1 LGIGQKAAFQFRK
14 KADAMTKDLLVEL
27 KAVPDFRAVPES
39 QLKWLIE
46 KGEIR
51 SYPEGS
57 KVWSVG
63 DDIDGFSIVLTG
75 GVTIYMVQNGNRRDL
90 GTYEPLEILGRL
102 PYSRMKLAN
111 GEGYAVGNLEMLFL
125 HRDHFKDLVSNCHDI
140 TEALVHNMTDRV
152 RDFTK
157 FQQQNDKMMALG
169 KLSAGLAHE
178 LNNPSAAIVRSAQE
192 LKIALAA
199 APHKLKKVL
208 KIQTSDSTVDK
219 LNKLIFG
226 RMQTRNAGKMSLSER
241 MDREDELRTWLEENV
256 SDFDNDAPEVFAE
269 FNFSAEDFD
278 KIKSCLRQ
286 EDVGP
291 ILEWFQQVLTTEG
304 LVNNIEEAS
313 KRINTLVS
321 SVKGYTHMDQAPE
334 KQSVDIH
341 TGIRNTI
348 TMLAHK
354 LKKAGIKVVEDFRH
368 EPPEACIFVSE
379 MNQVWTNI
387 IDNAIDAMEGRRDS
401 VLEIRTERD
410 RDFSVVSITDN
421 GPGIPADIKDKIFD
435 AFYTT
440 KPIGKGTGLGLDVV
454 RNIVGQHNGKVEVT
468 SEPGKTT
475 FKVCFPT
482 K

>member
-1 LGIGQKAAFQFRK
+1 
-14 KADAMTKDLLVEL
+14 MTKDLLTDL
-27 KAVPDFRAVPES
+27 KKVPDFKSVPED
-39 QLKWLIE
+39 QLQWLID
-46 KGEIR
+46 KSEIR
-51 SYPEGS
+51 SYPNGT
-57 KVWSVG
+57 KVWGVG
-63 DDIDGFSIVLTG
+63 DEVDGMSIVLTG
-75 GVTIYMVQNGNRRDL
+75 GLTIYMVQNGNRRDL

-102 PYSRMKLAN
+102 PYSRMKAAN
-111 GEGYAVGNLEMLFL
+111 GEAYATGELEMLFL
-125 HRDHFKDLVSNCHDI
+125 HRDKFKELVSVCHDI

-157 FQQQNDKMMALG
+157 YQQQNDKMMALG

-199 APHKLKKVL
+199 APHKVKRVL
-208 KIQTSDSTVDK
+208 KIQTNDGVVDK
-219 LNKLIFG
+219 LNKIIFNKIQNKG
-226 RMQTRNAGKMSLSER
+226 DGKMSLSEK
-241 MDREDELRTWLEENV
+241 MEREDELRAWMEENL
-256 SDFDNDAPEVFAE
+256 SDVDNDAPEVFAD
-269 FNFSAEDFD
+269 FNFTDADFSE
-278 KIKSCLRQ
+278 IKSCLRA
-286 EDVGP
+286 EDVAP
-291 ILEWFQQVLTTEG
+291 VLEWFQQVLTTEA

-334 KQSVDIH
+334 KHKVDIH

-348 TMLAHK
+348 TMLNHK
-354 LKKAGIKVVEDFRH
+354 LKKAGIKVVENFRH
-368 EPPEACIFVSE
+368 DPPEACILVSE

-387 IDNAIDAMEGRRDS
+387 IDNAIDAMDGRPNS
-401 VLEIRTERD
+401 VLEIKTERD
-410 RDFSVVSITDN
+410 REFSVVSITDN
-421 GPGIPADIKDKIFD
+421 GPGIPKEIKDKIFD
-435 AFYTT
+435 AFFTT

-454 RNIVGQHNGKVEVT
+454 RNIVAQHNGKVEVE